1 MNELTIPLK
10 EDGKEHLYQQI
21 YNYIKNEIRRGSL
34 SAGQKLPSTRRLA
47 EHLQVSRSTVD
58 FAYGQ
63 LLSEGYIESR
73 PYKGHFVCEITKLY
87 HPAPVSGK
95 EEETPKEASA
105 AYDFSPNGID
115 ITAFP
120 FSTWKRISKDVLM
133 DEERNVF
140 ELGAPKGDQRL
151 REAICGYLHGSRG
164 VECTPGQII
173 VGAGNDYLLMLL
185 QKILGTAQR
194 VAVENPAYMRAAR
207 IFASGGYEVT
217 PVDLDENGMRID
229 LLKKSRA
236 RIAYITPSHQFPT
249 GVVMPI
255 GRRMEIL
262 SWAKEGEE
270 RYIIEDDYDSEFRYK
285 GMPIPSMQASDG
297 EGKVIYLGTF
307 SKSIAPAIRIS
318 YMVLPKPL
326 LNIYEEKLW
335 FISSTVSRIDQAI
348 LYRFL
353 EDGYFERYLNK
364 MRKLYKGK
372 HDLLLE
378 RLKPFKKA
386 FRIRGEYAGLH
397 ILLEDRRGWSE
408 KEIIEAAEKEE
419 CRVYGMGGYMLKE
432 PEQGGGPGTVI
443 VGYAAL
449 TEEQIIE
456 GTDRLKKAWRI

>member
-378 RLKPFKKA
+378 RLKSFKKA

>member
-1 MNELTIPLK
+1 
-10 EDGKEHLYQQI
+10 
-21 YNYIKNEIRRGSL
+21 
-34 SAGQKLPSTRRLA
+34 
-47 EHLQVSRSTVD
+47 
-58 FAYGQ
+58 
-63 LLSEGYIESR
+63 
-73 PYKGHFVCEITKLY
+73 
-87 HPAPVSGK
+87 
-95 EEETPKEASA
+95 
-105 AYDFSPNGID
+105 
-115 ITAFP
+115 
-120 FSTWKRISKDVLM
+120 
-133 DEERNVF
+133 
-140 ELGAPKGDQRL
+140 
-151 REAICGYLHGSRG
+151 
-164 VECTPGQII
+164 
-173 VGAGNDYLLMLL
+173 
-185 QKILGTAQR
+185 
-194 VAVENPAYMRAAR
+194 
-207 IFASGGYEVT
+207 
-217 PVDLDENGMRID
+217 
-229 LLKKSRA
+229 
-236 RIAYITPSHQFPT
+236 
-249 GVVMPI
+249 MPI

-348 LYRFL
+348 LYRFM

-386 FRIRGEYAGLH
+386 FRIRGEYVGLH

-408 KEIIEAAEKEE
+408 KEILEAAEKEE

-449 TEEQIIE
+449 TEKQIIE
-456 GTDRLKKAWRI
+456 GTERLKKAWRI